1 VTEGDQR
8 TIGRYRLV
16 QRIGRGAMGTV
27 YQAVDSDSGT
37 SVALKVMAAELS
49 GDAELIERFRREA
62 LAAADLDH
70 PNITR
75 VYDFGEE
82 GQQLYMAMELLQGA
96 DLKELIDQRRF
107 GDITWKVRVMTEVA
121 SGMAFVHSKN
131 LVHRDLKPG
140 NIHVT
145 RDGLPPAAPLAAA
158 VKIMDF
164 GLVRLGD
171 SNMTRTGMVLGS
183 PAYMAPEQLRGD
195 KADSRTDVF
204 ALGAV
209 FYELLSGSRA
219 FGGKGITQIMMNV
232 LQNERAPLAQSAPD
246 VPARL
251 VHIVER
257 CLRKL
262 PVERYQTAGE
272 LHAALEVV
280 SLPG

>member
-1 VTEGDQR
+1 MTEEAR

-27 YQAVDSDSGT
+27 YQAVDGDTGQ
-37 SVALKVMAAELS
+37 SVALKVMAGELS

-107 GDITWKVRVMTEVA
+107 GDLAWKVRVMVEVA
-121 SGMAFVHSKN
+121 AGMAFVHSRN

-145 RDGLPPAAPLAAA
+145 REGLPPAEALATA

-209 FYELLSGSRA
+209 FYELLSGTRA
-219 FGGKGITQIMMNV
+219 FAGKGITQIMMNV
-232 LQNERAPLAQSAPD
+232 LHNERVPLTQSAPG
-246 VPARL
+246 VPPRL
-251 VHIVER
+251 LHVVER

-262 PVERYQTAGE
+262 PAERYQTAGE

-280 SLPG
+280 ALPD